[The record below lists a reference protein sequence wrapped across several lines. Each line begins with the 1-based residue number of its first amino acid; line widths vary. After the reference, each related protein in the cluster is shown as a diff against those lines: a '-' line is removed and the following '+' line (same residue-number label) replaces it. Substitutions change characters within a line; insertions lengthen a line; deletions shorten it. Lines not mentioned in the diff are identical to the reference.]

1 MLFYTL
7 VLAAGLRVVP
17 SSPTTIAR
25 SVLRDLTRVVGAASV
40 TGVSLSR
47 VALASDSLI
56 FPVDCSDSVAVLRG
70 PGGREVVIVGTAHI
84 SEESVEVVKR
94 TINGVKPDVVMIELD
109 VKRLGKVSEAD
120 MAQKGF
126 ILPSAVEVN
135 VPIPE
140 VVVASD
146 GATPVAALSPPSTPI
161 PNKRKRI
168 GNSVQGF
175 MSSMRQGAASLAGNA
190 LKKGLGSFY
199 DSVEKLGFTAGG
211 EFQAAIQEAFAMHTP
226 VLLGDQ
232 DVDTTLQNLAAA
244 LSKTNTDSFLKLIDD
259 LDAAEREL
267 GIELPSDPD
276 AQMTRDQMAG
286 FVEKLKTR
294 RALDLVMGTLQ
305 KEAPLIYQAMI
316 GDRDAYMANSIT
328 GQANSRVMVAVV
340 GMAHLSGI
348 ERNLAT
354 KGFSVVSRKC

>member
-1 MLFYTL
+1 MPIRVIIIVLFYTL

-168 GNSVQGF
+168 GNSG
-175 MSSMRQGAASLAGNA
+175 R
-190 LKKGLGSFY
+190 Y
-199 DSVEKLGFTAGG
+199 
-211 EFQAAIQEAFAMHTP
+211 
-226 VLLGDQ
+226 
-232 DVDTTLQNLAAA
+232 
-244 LSKTNTDSFLKLIDD
+244 DD
-259 LDAAEREL
+259 L
-267 GIELPSDPD
+267 
-276 AQMTRDQMAG
+276 
-286 FVEKLKTR
+286 K
-294 RALDLVMGTLQ
+294 
-305 KEAPLIYQAMI
+305 
-316 GDRDAYMANSIT
+316 
-328 GQANSRVMVAVV
+328 
-340 GMAHLSGI
+340 
-348 ERNLAT
+348 
-354 KGFSVVSRKC
+354 